1 MQRALTTLGR
11 VGFIYGVH
19 LKESG
24 DDAWRAECD
33 GAETNYAEALDKV
46 DDLQGLVD
54 AAEMDEMRVRV
65 LFNRAEVA
73 KALGD
78 AATRE
83 GMLEKT
89 LRTAQLAGLHHWCS
103 RAMVAQA
110 EALSDR
116 GRLGEAT
123 ERSEQALEALKKSK
137 RGSEANKPEFVNLL
151 FARTIIQLKCR
162 SFREAKA
169 TLKKAKTL
177 DPKNEDILNLE
188 RGVSK
193 IIRRL
198 NTLESNTADK
208 GLISKLREELG
219 DLTYKLGLKE
229 IALKYYEEASES
241 AEKSKLSELYFSIG
255 MGSRTV
261 NTANMLK
268 KSRGISSSRGGAG
281 VGTTIPK
288 SAAFP
293 SNLGCTVKDSRL
305 RSGSQEMKAF

>member
-1 MQRALTTLGR
+1 M
-11 VGFIYGVH
+11 
-19 LKESG
+19 
-24 DDAWRAECD
+24 
-33 GAETNYAEALDKV
+33 

-137 RGSEANKPEFVNLL
+137 RGSKNK
-151 FARTIIQLKCR
+151 
-162 SFREAKA
+162 
-169 TLKKAKTL
+169 
-177 DPKNEDILNLE
+177 E
-188 RGVSK
+188 R
-193 IIRRL
+193 
-198 NTLESNTADK
+198 
-208 GLISKLREELG
+208 
-219 DLTYKLGLKE
+219 
-229 IALKYYEEASES
+229 
-241 AEKSKLSELYFSIG
+241 
-255 MGSRTV
+255 
-261 NTANMLK
+261 
-268 KSRGISSSRGGAG
+268 
-281 VGTTIPK
+281 
-288 SAAFP
+288 
-293 SNLGCTVKDSRL
+293 
-305 RSGSQEMKAF
+305 